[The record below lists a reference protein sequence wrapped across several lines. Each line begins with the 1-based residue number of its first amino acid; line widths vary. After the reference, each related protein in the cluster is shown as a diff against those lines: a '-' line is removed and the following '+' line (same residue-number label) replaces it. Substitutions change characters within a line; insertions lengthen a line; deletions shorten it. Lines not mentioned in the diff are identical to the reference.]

1 MFRKTI
7 TIGLDYKNFVGGTTE
22 INRKLR
28 LLDDEFRLATEQAKS
43 FGDEST
49 QLELKQETLRQKFI
63 LQEKAVKQAEK
74 AYDEILQIQDA
85 SAKKIDY
92 ADSQLLKAR
101 TALEKT
107 RNELKEIDE
116 KMSASSHRTEE
127 LGSSMEILNKRL
139 QLATER
145 NRLNGESVEALEEQ
159 YELLSQ
165 KVEQNY
171 ELVEIAREK
180 YEKATKAED
189 TNREALKRLE
199 TQLLDAQIA
208 YEQSSNK
215 LTEMS
220 GKMSAGTEKGKTF
233 GDTIRKIASAA
244 GLETSPAVEALAEK
258 FDNVSAGAGAAILA
272 VGTLLTTLAKF
283 SIEAA
288 AQADDLLTLSTVT
301 GISTDQLQKMSY
313 ASNLLDVSV
322 ETVQDSMKGMIG
334 TMRSARDGTQETAEA
349 YKRLNVRITDGTG
362 QLRNSEDVF
371 YDVVDALG
379 RVRSETE
386 RDSLAMVLFG
396 ESAQNLNPLIEAG
409 SGALKAYGD
418 EAERIGAVMSE
429 DELNKLGRLQ
439 NSLDRMDQAGKGLK
453 MNLGLVLA
461 PALTMVFET
470 LNKLSVKQLEGIVKM
485 IAAVTT
491 AIAAFKIIMTIV
503 ETVDKFKVFFSVTEK
518 GFGSIFIKIMAVVIA
533 ITALVA
539 IIAILV
545 GKTND
550 IERVGASIGKT
561 AGEINDSVSSATAIM
576 NKGPSYHASGTPD
589 FRGGRAWVGE
599 AGPELVE
606 LPAGSRIYSNRESRR
621 MSGGDTYYFNLQTD
635 SIKEYTNLVTIAQ
648 NRRRIER
655 MG

>member
-43 FGDEST
+43 FGDESSK
-49 QLELKQETLRQKFI
+49 LELKQETLRQKFI

-74 AYDEILQIQDA
+74 AYDEILQTQDA

-139 QLATER
+139 QLTTER

-322 ETVQDSMKGMIG
+322 D
-334 TMRSARDGTQETAEA
+334 AEE
-349 YKRLNVRITDGTG
+349 N
-362 QLRNSEDVF
+362 F
-371 YDVVDALG
+371 C
-379 RVRSETE
+379 
-386 RDSLAMVLFG
+386 
-396 ESAQNLNPLIEAG
+396 
-409 SGALKAYGD
+409 
-418 EAERIGAVMSE
+418 
-429 DELNKLGRLQ
+429 
-439 NSLDRMDQAGKGLK
+439 
-453 MNLGLVLA
+453 
-461 PALTMVFET
+461 
-470 LNKLSVKQLEGIVKM
+470 
-485 IAAVTT
+485 
-491 AIAAFKIIMTIV
+491 
-503 ETVDKFKVFFSVTEK
+503 
-518 GFGSIFIKIMAVVIA
+518 
-533 ITALVA
+533 
-539 IIAILV
+539 
-545 GKTND
+545 
-550 IERVGASIGKT
+550 
-561 AGEINDSVSSATAIM
+561 
-576 NKGPSYHASGTPD
+576 
-589 FRGGRAWVGE
+589 
-599 AGPELVE
+599 
-606 LPAGSRIYSNRESRR
+606 
-621 MSGGDTYYFNLQTD
+621 
-635 SIKEYTNLVTIAQ
+635 
-648 NRRRIER
+648 
-655 MG
+655 

>member
-43 FGDEST
+43 FGDESSK
-49 QLELKQETLRQKFI
+49 LELKQETLRQKFI

-74 AYDEILQIQDA
+74 AYDEILQTQDA

-92 ADSQLLKAR
+92 AVSQLLKAR

-116 KMSASSHRTEE
+116 KMSASGQRTEE
-127 LGSSMEILNKRL
+127 LGSYMEILNKRL

-165 KVEQNY
+165 KVKQNY

-180 YEKATKAED
+180 YRKAAEATD
-189 TNREALKRLE
+189 TNKEALKRLE

-208 YEQSSNK
+208 YEQSSNE
-215 LTEMS
+215 LAEMS
-220 GKMSAGTEKGKTF
+220 EKMGTGTEKGRTF
-233 GDTIRKIASAA
+233 GDTIRKVASTV
-244 GLETSPAVEALAEK
+244 GMETSPAVEALAEK
-258 FDNVSAGAGAAILA
+258 FDGISEGAGTAILA
-272 VGTLLTTLAKF
+272 VGTLVTSLAKL

-288 AQADDLLTLSTVT
+288 AQADDLITLSSVT
-301 GISTDQLQKMSY
+301 GISTEQLQKMNY

-349 YKRLNVRITDGTG
+349 YKRLNVRITDGSG
-362 QLRNSEDVF
+362 ALRNSEDVF

-418 EAERIGAVMSE
+418 EAERVGAVMSE

-461 PALTMVFET
+461 PALTMVWR
-470 LNKLSVKQLEGIVKM
+470 M
-485 IAAVTT
+485 
-491 AIAAFKIIMTIV
+491 
-503 ETVDKFKVFFSVTEK
+503 
-518 GFGSIFIKIMAVVIA
+518 
-533 ITALVA
+533 
-539 IIAILV
+539 
-545 GKTND
+545 
-550 IERVGASIGKT
+550 
-561 AGEINDSVSSATAIM
+561 
-576 NKGPSYHASGTPD
+576 
-589 FRGGRAWVGE
+589 
-599 AGPELVE
+599 
-606 LPAGSRIYSNRESRR
+606 RR
-621 MSGGDTYYFNLQTD
+621 FWIPQ
-635 SIKEYTNLVTIAQ
+635 
-648 NRRRIER
+648 
-655 MG
+655 